1 MRRGAGFSE
10 KFCSSHHSAISM
22 PVANHTSSWPFMYSI
37 ISLSA
42 LVLPSRLDT
51 YGCSWKV

>member
-1 MRRGAGFSE
+1 M
-10 KFCSSHHSAISM
+10 
-22 PVANHTSSWPFMYSI
+22 NSI

-51 YGCSWKV
+51 YGCSWKVVNIGDGADSA